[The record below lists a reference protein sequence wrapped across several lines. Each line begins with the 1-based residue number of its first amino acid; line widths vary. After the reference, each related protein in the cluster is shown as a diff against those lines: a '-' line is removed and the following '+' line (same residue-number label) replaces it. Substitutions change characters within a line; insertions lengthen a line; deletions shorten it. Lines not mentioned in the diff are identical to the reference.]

1 MKTKRIGFLKG
12 ILSAVFMLALIV
24 TMVAVMPM
32 TVSATNVSEVVYA
45 SNLVD
50 GDDIVLIGD
59 TTLYVNA
66 DVSLKSIKGDYALE
80 IQSDGEHTLTI
91 DNPNGCAIN
100 VKTLSSVKP
109 SQGTVNLTIKGGDDY
124 FAIYTTGD
132 ISLAGI
138 KLDVN
143 GSAGI
148 RSEEGNVTI
157 NGTNVSVV
165 GNDGVGVI
173 ANGGSISI
181 DSDYLFVQC
190 VGQSGDAKWEHGI
203 GALKDVTII
212 SDDATIAGSYGIE
225 SATGNISLTGTFWIG
240 GTANAVVAHEG
251 TITMTG
257 AVTAQGGD
265 TEKDYFVIYAKEDI
279 NFTGSKL
286 DVKGDSGIRAYTGNI
301 TINGNLFVSVKTDV
315 GVNAP
320 SGSVSIDGDTVSIL
334 CAGEE
339 VSGWAD
345 AIGAKNDVTLK
356 SNDATIASCFGIY
369 SEEGDISLTGNI
381 AIGAVRLAIKAESGS
396 ITMNGSITAQGSDT
410 EKDYFVIYAKED
422 INFTGSK
429 LDVKGDC
436 GIRSSAGDIKLNGN
450 ISVVVNNNIGI
461 HATEG
466 SINIEGSSVSV
477 ECKGAVR
484 YGLLTAVNANDGVTI
499 KSTKATITGEY
510 GIYSEEGS
518 ISLYGDVSIDANY
531 YGVCAKTGNIY
542 IKKNAVIN
550 GSNGA
555 VSAENGVIFL
565 DTFCNIEVPVNGSN
579 IGSTI
584 VDGNG
589 VKATSVTIKYVPIAT
604 SDITI
609 TNNTQTKTSITAYK
623 DLPIEFD
630 FDVTFSDT
638 LEANNPKYK
647 VSITYRNINSVTTTV
662 AHTWTSGTHFNKSI
676 TLGAAGVYKVAQ
688 IVEIDIDGDGQYDYS
703 TNKVF
708 TVNVASE
715 LPTYT
720 ITTNKVGMGG
730 YINADVSY
738 KVNGVATAQAKP
750 GQTVTIYAVP
760 NANTSITYI
769 KVMQGSNEITVTDN
783 SFVMPFGNVTVEVGL
798 SHGTH
803 YVTYRPGKGVTG
815 SEQVKYAFNSDNQI
829 TLLPTGY
836 FSKAGYRQTGWTDT
850 INTYSLGETITLAK
864 NTVIYPVFEVVP
876 FTITYKYGNNTFGG
890 TTEYK
895 GVNVSLAGATSL
907 ASHGF
912 NKPGY
917 RIIGWAKTENATTPD
932 YACGSIYEEKV
943 TVTLYPV
950 FSQLTVIDVLDVI
963 PKEKE
968 TVDVGDANMPFEA
981 ATDGLFT
988 VVTKQNGTVIDQYYT
1003 IAQHS
1008 TTVLTVEFTAGAEY
1022 SFANDLSVYFDM
1034 YTPENIISVVWEK
1047 VSSDATTATFT
1058 VTIKSMCTTG
1068 HSFTITKYAHPC
1080 VGETEDTVVCDTCG
1094 FETTQERDA
1103 SLDDHHKD
1111 NLIFIDEVDADCV
1124 DKDGV
1129 ASHYE
1134 CEACGSWFKK
1144 PFGQPYTKIDPDSCV
1159 IEAGHYESGSYYGD
1173 GYHHWS
1179 TCIRCA
1185 TQEPPV
1191 IYIIP
1196 SSYAPC
1202 VDEDGNQLCDVCVS
1216 LIPCEHDWGEWTV
1229 YEYCD
1234 SEGQMTR
1241 ECSICHDIESSVIQA
1256 TGHTD
1261 SAWLSDGT
1269 NHYKECTVCHEITVE
1284 KTAHSGGT
1292 ATCTERKECTVCHHK
1307 YGEFN
1312 TSNHTGTAEWTQTD
1326 THHSKAYTCCGAVT
1340 VASEV
1345 HEFANGVCTE
1355 CGYGCNHKGGTA
1367 TCTEKAECEICHQKY
1382 GEFDKNNHSGTAKWT
1397 TTATTHEQKYDCCN
1411 AVVVAS
1417 ASHIWNNNGKCIEC
1431 EYACQ
1436 HSATLVKGTEATCT
1450 VNGVKDCYVCAHC
1463 GLYFADE
1470 NCTTKIDYWSWE
1482 YGEGKIAAS
1491 HNYGTLIPAT
1501 PEKHTQTELVA
1512 GIAAHYQCSVCD
1524 KYFTSAKVETT
1535 LQELTGATPSHSY
1548 GAWQTN
1554 DDKHWK
1560 ECSCGLK
1567 SEENNHV
1574 YDNAT
1579 DVTCNTCDYDRT
1591 LPHTHG
1597 NGVKQLGQ
1605 SATCTV
1611 NGWKDYYKCSCGK
1624 LYAEA
1629 TCTNEIT
1636 SFEEWKNGAGKIEA
1650 SHNYGTLVSAV
1661 TEKHTQ
1667 TELVASVAAH
1677 YHCSA
1682 CGKYFTEG
1690 KVETTLEALTG
1701 TTPSHSY
1708 GDWKTDADKHW
1719 KECSCGK
1726 KADEGNH
1733 VDANSNNKCDSCDKT
1748 LSSGGVTPPPH
1759 THDYGTTW
1767 KFDGTNHWKECS
1779 CGDKKEVTAHS
1790 GGTATCEAKAKC
1802 SECNTEYGELAEHK
1816 YSEATCT
1823 AKAKCSVCGDEKGE
1837 LAAHTYVDGKCA
1849 CGATDPNYQPP
1860 HEHNFVEGK
1869 CECGETDPN
1878 YQPPHEHNFV
1888 EGKCECGET
1897 DPNYTPGTD
1906 TPGTDVPGTDV
1917 PGTDKPEDPDDG
1929 LSGGAIAGIVAGSVV
1944 VLGGGGFALWWFVF
1958 RKKKLI

>member
-1 MKTKRIGFLKG
+1 MKTKSRYLLIVFLIAICMIFG
-12 ILSAVFMLALIV
+12 VFAITPLSA
-24 TMVAVMPM
+24 
-32 TVSATNVSEVVYA
+32 SATNVSEVVYA

-50 GDDIVLIGD
+50 GDDIVLTGD

-66 DVSLKSIKGDYALE
+66 DVSLKSISGDYALE
-80 IQSDGEHTLTI
+80 IQSDGEHTLTV
-91 DNPNGCAIN
+91 DNPNGSAIY
-100 VKTLSSVKP
+100 VKTLRSVKP
-109 SQGTVNLTIKGGDDY
+109 SQGTVNLTVKGGDDY
-124 FAIYTTGD
+124 FAIATTGD
-132 ISLAGI
+132 ISLDGI
-138 KLDVN
+138 NLDVN

-165 GNDGVGVI
+165 GSDGIGVV
-173 ANGGSISI
+173 ANSGSISI

-190 VGQSGDAKWEHGI
+190 AGQSGDAMWEHGI
-203 GALKDVTII
+203 GAAKDVTII
-212 SDDATIAGSYGIE
+212 SDDATIAGSIGIG
-225 SATGNISLTGTFWIG
+225 SDTGNITLNGNISVGGTGT
-240 GTANAVVAHEG
+240 AVYAIQG

-257 AVTAQGGD
+257 AVTAQGGN
-265 TEKDYFVIYAKEDI
+265 DYFAIYAKGDI
-279 NFTGSKL
+279 SFDGTKL
-286 DVKGDSGIRAYTGNI
+286 DVNGSAGIRSDEGNV
-301 TINGNLFVSVKTDV
+301 TINGTSVSVVGNDGVGVVANSGSISIDSDYLFVQ
-315 GVNAP
+315 
-320 SGSVSIDGDTVSIL
+320 
-334 CAGEE
+334 CAGQ
-339 VSGWAD
+339 SGD
-345 AIGAKNDVTLK
+345 AMWEHGIGAAKDVTII
-356 SNDATIASCFGIY
+356 SDDATIAGSIGIGSDNGNITLNGNIAVGGTGTAVY
-369 SEEGDISLTGNI
+369 AIQGTITMTGAVTAQGGNDHFAIYAKGDISFDGT
-381 AIGAVRLAIKAESGS
+381 
-396 ITMNGSITAQGSDT
+396 
-410 EKDYFVIYAKED
+410 
-422 INFTGSK
+422 K
-429 LDVKGDC
+429 LDAKGGA

-450 ISVVVNNNIGI
+450 ISVVVNDNIGI

-466 SINIEGSSVSV
+466 SINIEGGSVSV
-477 ECKGAVR
+477 ECKGSVP

-531 YGVCAKTGNIY
+531 YGIYAKTGNIY

-584 VDGNG
+584 VDGTG
-589 VKATSVTIKYVPIAT
+589 AKATSVTIKYVPITT

-609 TNNTQTKTSITAYK
+609 TNNTQKNSSINAYK

-638 LEANNPKYK
+638 LKANNPKYK
-647 VSITYRNINSVTTTV
+647 VSITYRNTNSVTTTV

-750 GQTVTIYAVP
+750 GHTVTISAVP

-769 KVMQGSNEITVTDN
+769 KVMQGSNEITVTNN
-783 SFVMPFGNVTVEVGL
+783 SFVMPFGNVTVEIGL

-836 FSKAGYRQTGWTDT
+836 FSKAGYKQIGWTDT
-850 INTYSLGETITLAK
+850 VYTYKLGEAITLAK
-864 NTVIYPVFEVVP
+864 NTVLYPVFEVVP

-890 TTEYK
+890 VTEYK

-907 ASHGF
+907 KSYGF
-912 NKPGY
+912 TKAGY

-932 YACGSIYEEKV
+932 YACGAIYEEKV

-968 TVDVGDANMPFEA
+968 TVDVGDTNMPFEA

-1068 HSFTITKYAHPC
+1068 HDFVITKYAHPC

-1094 FETTQERDA
+1094 FETTRARDA

-1124 DKDGV
+1124 DKAGV

-1144 PFGQPYTKIDPDSCV
+1144 PFGQPYTKIDPDSCI
-1159 IEAGHYESGSYYGD
+1159 IEAGHVESGSYYGD

-1185 TQEPPV
+1185 TQDPPV

-1216 LIPCEHDWGEWTV
+1216 LIPCQHDWGEWAV

-1269 NHYKECTVCHEITVE
+1269 NHYKKCIVCDEITIE

-1326 THHSKAYTCCGAVT
+1326 THHSKAYTCCGSVT
-1340 VASEV
+1340 VANEV
-1345 HEFANGVCTE
+1345 HEFTNGVCTE

-1382 GEFDKNNHSGTAKWT
+1382 GELDKNNHSGTAKWT

-1411 AVVVAS
+1411 AVVVAN
-1417 ASHIWNNNGKCIEC
+1417 ASHIWNKGKCIEC
-1431 EYACQ
+1431 EYECQ

-1450 VNGVKDCYVCAHC
+1450 VNGVKDCYLCAHC

-1470 NCTTKIDYWSWE
+1470 NCTTRIDYWSWE
-1482 YGEGKIAAS
+1482 YGAGKIVAE
-1491 HNYGTLIPAT
+1491 HKYGDLIPEESAV
-1501 PEKHTQTELVA
+1501 HTQTELKA
-1512 GIAAHYQCSVCD
+1512 GMKAHYKCSVCQG
-1524 KYFTSAKVETT
+1524 YFDENKNPTT
-1535 LQELTGATPSHSY
+1535 ENALIIPAPQHSY
-1548 GAWQTN
+1548 SDWVK
-1554 DDKHWK
+1554 DDEKHWK
-1560 ECSCGLK
+1560 ACSCGLK
-1567 SEENNHV
+1567 SSENTHQ
-1574 YDNAT
+1574 YDDNS
-1579 DVTCNTCDYDRT
+1579 DMICNDCGWDRSVQ
-1591 LPHTHG
+1591 HTHG
-1597 NGVKQLGQ
+1597 NGTKQDGQ
-1605 SATCTV
+1605 GATCTV
-1611 NGWKDYYKCSCGK
+1611 DGWKDYYKCSCGK
-1624 LYAEA
+1624 IYTDAA
-1629 TCTNEIT
+1629 CTNEIT
-1636 SFEEWKNGAGKIEA
+1636 SFEEWKNGDGKLAAG
-1650 SHNYGTLVSAV
+1650 
-1661 TEKHTQ
+1661 
-1667 TELVASVAAH
+1667 
-1677 YHCSA
+1677 
-1682 CGKYFTEG
+1682 
-1690 KVETTLEALTG
+1690 
-1701 TTPSHSY
+1701 HSY
-1708 GDWKTDADKHW
+1708 GDLIAKADATCSAIGMQAHFECSVCHTLFDADKAV
-1719 KECSCGK
+1719 KTENELTI
-1726 KADEGNH
+1726 AI
-1733 VDANSNNKCDSCDKT
+1733 DANAHTYGAWTSN
-1748 LSSGGVTPPPH
+1748 G
-1759 THDYGTTW
+1759 
-1767 KFDGTNHWKECS
+1767 DGTHTRVCSLNAEHKENSNC
-1779 CGDKKEVTAHS
+1779 A
-1790 GGTATCEAKAKC
+1790 GGTATCTEKAVC
-1802 SECNTEYGELAEHK
+1802 ATCNTAYGNTVAHSHGSEWKTDANEHWN
-1816 YSEATCT
+1816 ECD
-1823 AKAKCSVCGDEKGE
+1823 CGDKANK
-1837 LAAHTYVDGKCA
+1837 AAHTDSNNDGKCDT
-1849 CGATDPNYQPP
+1849 CEYHMSTTPDNPNNTPD
-1860 HEHNFVEGK
+1860 N
-1869 CECGETDPN
+1869 PN
-1878 YQPPHEHNFV
+1878 N
-1888 EGKCECGET
+1888 T
-1897 DPNYTPGTD
+1897 
-1906 TPGTDVPGTDV
+1906 
-1917 PGTDKPEDPDDG
+1917 PDDPTDDKDG
-1929 LSGGAIAGIVAGSVV
+1929 LGAGAIVGIVIGSVAV
-1944 VLGGGGFALWWFVF
+1944 VGVGGFTLFWFVI
-1958 RKKKLI
+1958 KKKTWAEFLAIFKKK

>member
-91 DNPNGCAIN
+91 DNPNGSAIY
-100 VKTLSSVKP
+100 VKTLKSVKP

-132 ISLAGI
+132 ISFDGT
-138 KLDVN
+138 KLDAK
-143 GSAGI
+143 GGAGI
-148 RSEEGNVTI
+148 RSDEGNVTI

-165 GNDGVGVI
+165 GSDGIGVV
-173 ANGGSISI
+173 ANSGSISI

-190 VGQSGDAKWEHGI
+190 AGQSGDAMWEHGI
-203 GALKDVTII
+203 GAEKDVTII
-212 SDDATIAGSYGIE
+212 SDDATIAGSIGIG
-225 SATGNISLTGTFWIG
+225 SDTGNITLNGNIVVGGTGT
-240 GTANAVVAHEG
+240 AVYAIQG

-257 AVTAQGGD
+257 AVTAQGGND
-265 TEKDYFVIYAKEDI
+265 HFAIYAK
-279 NFTGSKL
+279 
-286 DVKGDSGIRAYTGNI
+286 
-301 TINGNLFVSVKTDV
+301 
-315 GVNAP
+315 
-320 SGSVSIDGDTVSIL
+320 
-334 CAGEE
+334 
-339 VSGWAD
+339 
-345 AIGAKNDVTLK
+345 
-356 SNDATIASCFGIY
+356 
-369 SEEGDISLTGNI
+369 GDISFDGT
-381 AIGAVRLAIKAESGS
+381 
-396 ITMNGSITAQGSDT
+396 
-410 EKDYFVIYAKED
+410 
-422 INFTGSK
+422 K
-429 LDVKGDC
+429 LDAKGGA

-450 ISVVVNNNIGI
+450 ISVVVNDNIGI

-466 SINIEGSSVSV
+466 SINIEGGSVSV
-477 ECKGAVR
+477 ECKGSVP

-531 YGVCAKTGNIY
+531 YGIYAKTGNIY

-550 GSNGA
+550 GLNGA

-565 DTFCNIEVPVNGSN
+565 DTFCNITAPTNGSN

-604 SDITI
+604 NDITI

-638 LEANNPKYK
+638 LKANNPKYK
-647 VSITYRNINSVTTTV
+647 VSITYRNTNSVTTTV

-720 ITTNKVGMGG
+720 ITTNKVSMGG

-750 GQTVTIYAVP
+750 GQTVTISADP
-760 NANTSITYI
+760 NANTAISYI
-769 KVMQGSNEITVTDN
+769 KVMQGSNEITVTNN
-783 SFVMPFGNVTVEVGL
+783 SFVMPLGNVTVEIGL

-890 TTEYK
+890 VTEYK

-907 ASHGF
+907 ESYGF
-912 NKPGY
+912 TKPGY

-1003 IAQHS
+1003 IAEHS

-1058 VTIKSMCTTG
+1058 VTIKSMCTTTG
-1068 HSFTITKYAHPC
+1068 HDFVITKYAHPC
-1080 VGETEDTVVCDTCG
+1080 VGETEDTVECTTCG

-1144 PFGQPYTKIDPDSCV
+1144 PFGQPYTKIDPDSCI
-1159 IEAGHYESGSYYGD
+1159 IEAGHVESSNYSGD
-1173 GYHHWS
+1173 GYNHW
-1179 TCIRCA
+1179 TVCVRC
-1185 TQEPPV
+1185 TLQDPENP
-1191 IYIIP
+1191 YIIP

-1202 VDEDGNQLCDVCVS
+1202 VDKDGNQLCDVCSS
-1216 LIPCEHDWGEWTV
+1216 LIPCEHDWGEWAV

-1340 VASEV
+1340 VASEA
-1345 HEFANGVCTE
+1345 HEFTNGVCSE

-1411 AVVVAS
+1411 AVVVAN
-1417 ASHIWNNNGKCIEC
+1417 ASHIWNKGKCIEC
-1431 EYACQ
+1431 EYECQ

-1482 YGEGKIAAS
+1482 YGAGKIVAE
-1491 HNYGTLIPAT
+1491 HKYGDLI
-1501 PEKHTQTELVA
+1501 EKQSAVHTQTELKA
-1512 GIAAHYQCSVCD
+1512 GMEAHYKCSVCQG
-1524 KYFTSAKVETT
+1524 YFDENKKPTTEDALIIAKPE
-1535 LQELTGATPSHSY
+1535 HSY
-1548 GAWQTN
+1548 GDWVKDN
-1554 DDKHWK
+1554 EKHWK
-1560 ECSCGLK
+1560 VCSCGLK
-1567 SEENNHV
+1567 ADEHTHN
-1574 YDNAT
+1574 YTDNA
-1579 DVTCNTCDYDRT
+1579 DMICNDCGWDRT
-1591 LPHTHG
+1591 VQHTHG
-1597 NGVKQLGQ
+1597 NGTKQDGQ
-1605 SATCTV
+1605 GATCTV

-1624 LYAEA
+1624 IYTDAA
-1629 TCTNEIT
+1629 CTNEIT
-1636 SFEEWKNGAGKIEA
+1636 SFEEWKNGDGKIA
-1650 SHNYGTLVSAV
+1650 AV
-1661 TEKHTQ
+1661 
-1667 TELVASVAAH
+1667 
-1677 YHCSA
+1677 
-1682 CGKYFTEG
+1682 
-1690 KVETTLEALTG
+1690 
-1701 TTPSHSY
+1701 HSY
-1708 GDWKTDADKHW
+1708 GDLIAKVDATCSATGMQAHFECSVCHTLFDADKAV
-1719 KECSCGK
+1719 KTENELTI
-1726 KADEGNH
+1726 AI
-1733 VDANSNNKCDSCDKT
+1733 DANAHTYGAWTSN
-1748 LSSGGVTPPPH
+1748 G
-1759 THDYGTTW
+1759 
-1767 KFDGTNHWKECS
+1767 DGTHTRVCSLNAEHKENGNC
-1779 CGDKKEVTAHS
+1779 A
-1790 GGTATCEAKAKC
+1790 GGTATCTEKAVC
-1802 SECNTEYGELAEHK
+1802 ATCNTAYGSTEAHSYGSEWKNDANEHWN
-1816 YSEATCT
+1816 ECA
-1823 AKAKCSVCGDEKGE
+1823 CGDKANKAVHADGNG
-1837 LAAHTYVDGKCA
+1837 DGKCDT
-1849 CGATDPNYQPP
+1849 CGYQIGVGGS
-1860 HEHNFVEGK
+1860 E
-1869 CECGETDPN
+1869 
-1878 YQPPHEHNFV
+1878 
-1888 EGKCECGET
+1888 
-1897 DPNYTPGTD
+1897 
-1906 TPGTDVPGTDV
+1906 
-1917 PGTDKPEDPDDG
+1917 PEPDDG
-1929 LSGGAIAGIVAGSVV
+1929 DGEKGPSGGVIAVIIVAAAA
-1944 VLGGGGFALWWFVF
+1944 VLGFAAYLFVI
-1958 RKKKLI
+1958 RKKK

>member
-1 MKTKRIGFLKG
+1 MKIKRIGFLKG
-12 ILSAVFMLALIV
+12 ILSAVFMLALMITV
-24 TMVAVMPM
+24 FTVMPV
-32 TVSATNVSEVVYA
+32 TASATNVSEVVYA

-91 DNPNGCAIN
+91 DNPNGCAIE
-100 VKTLSSVKP
+100 VKTLKSVKP
-109 SQGTVNLTIKGGDDY
+109 SQGAVNLTVKGGDDY

-132 ISLAGI
+132 ISLEGI
-138 KLDVN
+138 KLDAK
-143 GSAGI
+143 GGAGI
-148 RSEEGNVTI
+148 RAA
-157 NGTNVSVV
+157 
-165 GNDGVGVI
+165 D
-173 ANGGSISI
+173 
-181 DSDYLFVQC
+181 
-190 VGQSGDAKWEHGI
+190 
-203 GALKDVTII
+203 
-212 SDDATIAGSYGIE
+212 
-225 SATGNISLTGTFWIG
+225 
-240 GTANAVVAHEG
+240 
-251 TITMTG
+251 
-257 AVTAQGGD
+257 
-265 TEKDYFVIYAKEDI
+265 
-279 NFTGSKL
+279 
-286 DVKGDSGIRAYTGNI
+286 GNI
-301 TINGNLFVSVKTDV
+301 TINGNLSVSVKTDV

-334 CAGEE
+334 CAGEG
-339 VSGWAD
+339 VGGWAD

-356 SNDATIASCFGIY
+356 SNDATLASNYGI
-369 SEEGDISLTGNI
+369 SSIEGDISLTGNI
-381 AIGAVRLAIKAESGS
+381 AIGAVRLAIVAESGS

-542 IKKNAVIN
+542 IKKNAVID
-550 GSNGA
+550 GANGA
-555 VSAENGVIFL
+555 VNAENGVIFL

-604 SDITI
+604 NDITI
-609 TNNTQTKTSITAYK
+609 TNNTQTKTNITAYK
-623 DLPIEFD
+623 DIPIIFD

-750 GQTVTIYAVP
+750 GQTVTISAVP

-890 TTEYK
+890 VTEYK

-907 ASHGF
+907 ESYGF
-912 NKPGY
+912 TKPGY

-932 YACGSIYEEKV
+932 YACGAIYEEKV

-968 TVDVGDANMPFEA
+968 TVDVGDVNMPFEA
-981 ATDGLFT
+981 AADGLFT

-1047 VSSDATTATFT
+1047 VSSDATTATFN

-1124 DKDGV
+1124 DKAGV

-1144 PFGQPYTKIDPDSCV
+1144 PFGQPYTKIDPDSCI
-1159 IEAGHYESGSYYGD
+1159 IEAGHVESGSYYGD

-1185 TQEPPV
+1185 TQDPPV

-1345 HEFANGVCTE
+1345 HEFANGICTE

-1431 EYACQ
+1431 EYECQ
-1436 HSATLVKGTEATCT
+1436 HSSTLVKGTEATCT

-1470 NCTTKIDYWSWE
+1470 NCTTRIDYWSWE
-1482 YGEGKIAAS
+1482 YGAGKIVAE
-1491 HNYGTLIPAT
+1491 HKYGDLI
-1501 PEKHTQTELVA
+1501 EKQSAVHTQTELKA
-1512 GIAAHYQCSVCD
+1512 GMEAHYKCSVCQG
-1524 KYFTSAKVETT
+1524 YFDENKKPTTEDALIIAKPE
-1535 LQELTGATPSHSY
+1535 HSY
-1548 GAWQTN
+1548 GDWVKDN
-1554 DDKHWK
+1554 EKHWK
-1560 ECSCGLK
+1560 VCSCGLK
-1567 SEENNHV
+1567 ADEHTHN
-1574 YDNAT
+1574 YTDNT
-1579 DVTCNTCDYDRT
+1579 DMICNDCGWDRT
-1591 LPHTHG
+1591 VQHTHG
-1597 NGVKQLGQ
+1597 NGTKQDGQ
-1605 SATCTV
+1605 GATCTV

-1624 LYAEA
+1624 IYTDA

-1636 SFEEWKNGAGKIEA
+1636 SFEEWKNGDGKI
-1650 SHNYGTLVSAV
+1650 
-1661 TEKHTQ
+1661 
-1667 TELVASVAAH
+1667 AA
-1677 YHCSA
+1677 A
-1682 CGKYFTEG
+1682 
-1690 KVETTLEALTG
+1690 
-1701 TTPSHSY
+1701 HSY
-1708 GDWKTDADKHW
+1708 GDLIAKVDATCSQAGMQAHFECSVCHTLFDADKAVKTENELTIAIDANAHTYGAWASNGDGTHTRVCTLNAEHKENGNCAGGTATCTEKAVCATCNTAYGNTAAHSHGSEWKTDANEHW
-1719 KECSCGK
+1719 NECECSD
-1726 KADEGNH
+1726 KANVAAHADS
-1733 VDANSNNKCDSCDKT
+1733 DNNGKCDVCGADVP
-1748 LSSGGVTPPPH
+1748 VTPPH
-1759 THDYGTTW
+1759 THD
-1767 KFDGTNHWKECS
+1767 H
-1779 CGDKKEVTAHS
+1779 
-1790 GGTATCEAKAKC
+1790 GTAWESDA
-1802 SECNTEYGELAEHK
+1802 NEHWN
-1816 YSEATCT
+1816 E
-1823 AKAKCSVCGDEKGE
+1823 
-1837 LAAHTYVDGKCA
+1837 
-1849 CGATDPNYQPP
+1849 
-1860 HEHNFVEGK
+1860 
-1869 CECGETDPN
+1869 CECGNKANVAAHADSDN
-1878 YQPPHEHNFV
+1878 N
-1888 EGKCECGET
+1888 GKCDVCEYQMSTSDPGNNSGNKPGNDSGSKPGDNNT
-1897 DPNYTPGTD
+1897 DSNNPV
-1906 TPGTDVPGTDV
+1906 DVP
-1917 PGTDKPEDPDDG
+1917 DKDSKLGP
-1929 LSGGAIAGIVAGSVV
+1929 GAIVGIVIGSVAV
-1944 VLGGGGFALWWFVF
+1944 VGIGGFALYWFVI
-1958 RKKKLI
+1958 KKKTWADFLAIFKKK

>member
-1 MKTKRIGFLKG
+1 MKTKSRYL
-12 ILSAVFMLALIV
+12 LIV
-24 TMVAVMPM
+24 FLIAICMLFGVFAITPLTA
-32 TVSATNVSEVVYA
+32 SATNVSEVVYA

-50 GDDIVLIGD
+50 GDDIVLTGD

-91 DNPNGCAIN
+91 DNPNGCAIE
-100 VKTLSSVKP
+100 VKTLKSVKP
-109 SQGTVNLTIKGGDDY
+109 SQGAVNLTVKGGDDY

-132 ISLAGI
+132 ISLEGI
-138 KLDVN
+138 KLDAK
-143 GSAGI
+143 GGAGI
-148 RSEEGNVTI
+148 RAA
-157 NGTNVSVV
+157 
-165 GNDGVGVI
+165 D
-173 ANGGSISI
+173 
-181 DSDYLFVQC
+181 
-190 VGQSGDAKWEHGI
+190 
-203 GALKDVTII
+203 
-212 SDDATIAGSYGIE
+212 
-225 SATGNISLTGTFWIG
+225 
-240 GTANAVVAHEG
+240 
-251 TITMTG
+251 
-257 AVTAQGGD
+257 
-265 TEKDYFVIYAKEDI
+265 
-279 NFTGSKL
+279 
-286 DVKGDSGIRAYTGNI
+286 GNI
-301 TINGNLFVSVKTDV
+301 TINGNLSVSVKTYV

-334 CAGEE
+334 CAGEG
-339 VSGWAD
+339 VGGWAD

-356 SNDATIASCFGIY
+356 SNDATLASSYGI
-369 SEEGDISLTGNI
+369 SSIEGDISLTGNI
-381 AIGAVRLAIKAESGS
+381 AVDAERLAIVAESGS

-429 LDVKGDC
+429 LDVKGDS

-461 HATEG
+461 HAAEG
-466 SINIEGSSVSV
+466 SVSIEGNSVSV
-477 ECKGAVR
+477 ECKGAVP

-499 KSTKATITGEY
+499 KSTQATIAGEH

-531 YGVCAKTGNIY
+531 YGIYTKTGNIY

-550 GSNGA
+550 GANGA
-555 VSAENGVIFL
+555 VNAENGVIFL

-584 VDGNG
+584 VDGTG
-589 VKATSVTIKYVPIAT
+589 AKATSVTIKYVPITT

-609 TNNTQTKTSITAYK
+609 TNNTQKNSSNNAYK
-623 DLPIEFD
+623 DIPIEFD

-638 LEANNPKYK
+638 LEASNPKYK

-720 ITTNKVGMGG
+720 ITTKKVDMGG

-750 GQTVTIYAVP
+750 GQTVTISAVP

-769 KVMQGSNEITVTDN
+769 KVMQGSNEITVTNN
-783 SFVMPFGNVTVEVGL
+783 SFVMPFGNVTVEIGL

-850 INTYSLGETITLAK
+850 IITYSLGETITLAK

-932 YACGSIYEEKV
+932 YACGAIYEEKV

-988 VVTKQNGTVIDQYYT
+988 VVTKQNGTVIDQHYT

-1058 VTIKSMCTTG
+1058 VTIKSMCTTTG
-1068 HSFTITKYAHPC
+1068 HDFVITKYAHPC

-1144 PFGQPYTKIDPDSCV
+1144 PYGQPYTKIDPDSCV
-1159 IEAGHYESGSYYGD
+1159 IEAGHVESGSYYGD

-1202 VDEDGNQLCDVCVS
+1202 VDEDGNQLCDVCSS
-1216 LIPCEHDWGEWTV
+1216 LIPCEHDWGEWAV

-1241 ECSICHDIESSVIQA
+1241 ECSICHDIESSVIPA

-1345 HEFANGVCTE
+1345 HEFANGICTE

-1482 YGEGKIAAS
+1482 YGAGKIVAE
-1491 HNYGTLIPAT
+1491 HKYGDLI
-1501 PEKHTQTELVA
+1501 EKQSAVHTQTELKA
-1512 GIAAHYQCSVCD
+1512 GMEAHYKCSVCQG
-1524 KYFTSAKVETT
+1524 YFDENKNPTTEGALIIAKPE
-1535 LQELTGATPSHSY
+1535 HSY
-1548 GAWQTN
+1548 GDWVKDN
-1554 DDKHWK
+1554 EKHWK
-1560 ECSCGLK
+1560 ACSCGLK
-1567 SEENNHV
+1567 SSENTHQ
-1574 YDNAT
+1574 YDDNS
-1579 DVTCNTCDYDRT
+1579 DMICNDCGFDRT
-1591 LPHTHG
+1591 VLHTCG
-1597 NGVKQLGQ
+1597 NGTKQDGQ
-1605 SATCTV
+1605 GATCTV

-1624 LYAEA
+1624 IYTDAA
-1629 TCTNEIT
+1629 CTQANEIT
-1636 SFEEWKNGAGKIEA
+1636 SFEEWKNGDGKIEA
-1650 SHNYGTLVSAV
+1650 D
-1661 TEKHTQ
+1661 
-1667 TELVASVAAH
+1667 
-1677 YHCSA
+1677 
-1682 CGKYFTEG
+1682 
-1690 KVETTLEALTG
+1690 
-1701 TTPSHSY
+1701 HSY
-1708 GDWKTDADKHW
+1708 GDLIAKVDATCSATGMQAHFECSVCHTLFNADKAV
-1719 KECSCGK
+1719 KTENELTI
-1726 KADEGNH
+1726 AI
-1733 VDANSNNKCDSCDKT
+1733 DANAHTYGAWTSN
-1748 LSSGGVTPPPH
+1748 G
-1759 THDYGTTW
+1759 
-1767 KFDGTNHWKECS
+1767 DGTHTRVCSLNAEHKE
-1779 CGDKKEVTAHS
+1779 TANCS
-1790 GGTATCEAKAKC
+1790 GGTATCTEKAIC
-1802 SECNTEYGELAEHK
+1802 EHCNTAYGDTAQHNHGTTWESDANNHWNE
-1816 YSEATCT
+1816 CT
-1823 AKAKCSVCGDEKGE
+1823 CGDKANVGTH
-1837 LAAHTYVDGKCA
+1837 ADGDNNGKCDT
-1849 CGATDPNYQPP
+1849 CDYQMGNGGAP
-1860 HEHNFVEGK
+1860 
-1869 CECGETDPN
+1869 ET
-1878 YQPPHEHNFV
+1878 
-1888 EGKCECGET
+1888 
-1897 DPNYTPGTD
+1897 
-1906 TPGTDVPGTDV
+1906 
-1917 PGTDKPEDPDDG
+1917 PDEPKDG
-1929 LSGGAIAGIVAGSVV
+1929 LSGGAIAGIVVGSVV
-1944 VLGGGGFALWWFVF
+1944 VLGLGGFALVWFVI
-1958 RKKKLI
+1958 KKKSFADLIAIFKKK